1 MSILS
6 QTTISKKVSFSGIG
20 IHTGKIA
27 NMNILPSPPNSGII
41 FKRTDQRNNNI
52 IIPNFENVS
61 EATLCTT
68 ISNQFGTKV
77 STIEHLMAAFLGL
90 GIDNVL
96 VEVDTQE
103 IPILDGSAKDFIRIL
118 KEAGLK
124 KSDVPIKLIKINN
137 YIELEEGNKFIS
149 IDKSNTTLEIDFEI
163 NYENQIIK
171 RQKNKINVFEDNLE
185 EIFNSRTFCL
195 YEDIEKLK
203 KLGLGKGGSLE
214 NAIVVK
220 DDKILNDEGLRN
232 KKEFVNHKILDCM
245 GDLYLVGYRLI
256 GSLKCRHGGH
266 SLTNKL
272 LRKVFSDNRNYSL
285 IEIKGK
291 NLPHTLV
298 NNRHNLKSIA

>member
-1 MSILS
+1 MSILTQS
-6 QTTISKKVSFSGIG
+6 TIANKASFSGIG
-20 IHTGKIA
+20 VHTGNKVNI
-27 NMNILPSPPNSGII
+27 NILPSSPNSGII
-41 FKRTDQRNNNI
+41 FKRIDLKHNNI
-52 IIPNFENVS
+52 VVPNFENVS

-68 ISNQFGTKV
+68 ISNDYGAKV

-90 GIDNVL
+90 GIDNV
-96 VEVDTQE
+96 VIEIDTQE
-103 IPILDGSAKDFIRIL
+103 IPILDGSAKDFVKVLRS
-118 KEAGLK
+118 AGLK

-137 YIELEEGNKFIS
+137 YVEVKDGNKFIS
-149 IDKSNTTLEIDFEI
+149 IDKSNTALEIEFEI
-163 NYENQIIK
+163 NYENQLIK
-171 RQKNKINVFEDNLE
+171 NQKNKINVFEDKLDDV
-185 EIFNSRTFCL
+185 FNSRTFCL

-220 DDKILNDEGLRN
+220 DDKILNENGLRN

-245 GDLYLVGYRLI
+245 GDLYLVGYRMV
-256 GSLKCRHGGH
+256 GSLKCKHGGH

-272 LRKVFSDNRNYSL
+272 LRKVFSDNKNYSL

-291 NLPHTLV
+291 NLPHSII